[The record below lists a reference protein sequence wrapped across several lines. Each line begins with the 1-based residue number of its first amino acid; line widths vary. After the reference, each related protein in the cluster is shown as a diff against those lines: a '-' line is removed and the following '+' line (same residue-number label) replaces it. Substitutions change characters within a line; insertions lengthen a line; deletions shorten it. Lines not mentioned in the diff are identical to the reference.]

1 MDTTSLV
8 SLTSGKLS
16 LLMALGAGTVLA
28 TEIGE
33 PSIERY
39 VSLGVGGVL
48 ATTIFYFYKQLAAQ
62 SAKREKETSDEYK
75 LQAALMIVTLQDATK
90 VNTVLSAAVTEL
102 RTTVNELNR
111 DQRERYEQELRDAG
125 GRRAYDPG
133 PHKDD

>member
-1 MDTTSLV
+1 MHTS
-8 SLTSGKLS
+8 SLATLNVGRLS
-16 LLMALGAGTVLA
+16 LLMALGTGTVLA
-28 TEIGE
+28 TDIGE
-33 PSIERY
+33 PSLERY

-48 ATTIFYFYKQLAAQ
+48 ATTIFYFYKQLSAQ
-62 SAKREKETSDEYK
+62 FAKREKETAEEYK
-75 LQAALMIVTLQDATK
+75 LQAALLIVTLQDSTK

-133 PHKDD
+133 PHKD

>member
-1 MDTTSLV
+1 MHTTALAG
-8 SLTSGKLS
+8 LTGGRLS
-16 LLMALGAGTVLA
+16 LLMALSTGTVLA
-28 TEIGE
+28 TEIGD

-39 VSLGVGGVL
+39 LSLGVGGAL
-48 ATTIFYFYKQLAAQ
+48 AATIFYFYKQLSIQ
-62 SAKREKETSDEYK
+62 SAKREKETAEEYK
-75 LQAALMIVTLQDATK
+75 LQAALLIVTLQDSTK

-133 PHKDD
+133 PHKE